1 MFKQIGWAFMA
12 GGLFLVSPVLG
23 DEIHL
28 MNGKIITTSECRE
41 ENGMVIYRKGKGE
54 ISLSE
59 DQVKKVV
66 YSRKSEGFLPEYVYH
81 VKYYK
86 AAQDEALKNKKA
98 LTFIFVDPDTTCRL
112 AKGATLDVVR
122 ELKQYSV
129 IVYVK
134 PQRDWKIS
142 PDEFKSAVSS
152 EATGQYIPKTIVFD
166 HSLKNVLAIIPYAS
180 QQKRTG
186 LIRKAKEAI
195 LAAKEK

>member
-1 MFKQIGWAFMA
+1 MFKQIGWIIVAV
-12 GGLFLVSPVLG
+12 GLLVSTPALG

-86 AAQDEALKNKKA
+86 AAQDEAIKTKKPI
-98 LTFIFVDPDTTCRL
+98 TFIFTDPHTTCRL
-112 AKGATLDVVR
+112 TKGATLDVVR
-122 ELKQYSV
+122 ELKAYSV

-142 PDEFKSAVSS
+142 PDAFKLAVTS
-152 EATGQYIPKTIVFD
+152 EAAGRYLPQTVVFD
-166 HSLKNVLAIIPYAS
+166 NALKNVLAIVPYAA
-180 QQKRTG
+180 QQERTG

-195 LAAKEK
+195 LATKEK